1 MNPLRAYAKA
11 IVAGILAGLAYMVPV
26 VDDGLLWSEILR
38 SVLIGLTAYAT
49 VWRVRNV
56 DVVPEPT

>member
-1 MNPLRAYAKA
+1 MRAYAKA
-11 IVAGILAGLAYMVPV
+11 IVGGILAGLAYMVPV

-38 SVLIGLTAYAT
+38 SVLIGLTAYAA

-56 DVVPEPT
+56 VSEPT